1 MENSLKFPEEQQ
13 QLKTD
18 LSCEGKKR
26 ENEEQE
32 IQDTK
37 IQQKH
42 ESKKL

>member
-1 MENSLKFPEEQQ
+1 MENRILNLETKSQENNN
-13 QLKTD
+13 D
-18 LSCEGKKR
+18 SCEGKKR